1 MRNDRDRHL
10 DRVAALLGKA
20 FATVRL
26 LDARGTSDRNAVAM
40 AGAVERLKPPA
51 MTIRPRAGARLLRQ
65 EIKALAFREP

>member
-1 MRNDRDRHL
+1 
-10 DRVAALLGKA
+10 
-20 FATVRL
+20 VRL